1 MKRIS
6 YILIAVM
13 LLSLVC
19 PTTSYA
25 QQEGDTVT
33 TSLSTSKD
41 ASGEASFDAS
51 KDASGD
57 VSRDASKDAS
67 KDADKK
73 KPYEGKTAPAPV
85 LLFKGATSLWVNKEA
100 GDLEYGIR
108 KAKEEKEFSWQDNN
122 LFFGLEVHTA
132 YEIAI
137 RYKEKEQMQ
146 AGGIR
151 KILTVT
157 TDDWN
162 YSLRYH
168 LKEGKN
174 VASNP
179 ISYQAGAG
187 EVLLVKP
194 KRSGYRFDGW
204 YLDAG
209 LTRRVNSW
217 SASLSTNQHLY
228 AKWTK
233 ISQAAV
239 RGVKVRV
246 KSGKKLAISF
256 AKKATAE
263 WYEVQY
269 SKRAAFKKADTVTQ
283 LTKGNYTTP
292 ALIKGTTYYVRVR
305 SMAYDSCGVLC
316 TGSYSSVVKKQT
328 TMYKNGASAVETG
341 AKKKKKAKK
350 IKKKV
355 VKGKS
360 IYLTLQEKKQLEV
373 PAQLK
378 KEAKKGFLSLSIKSL
393 KPGKAG
399 VTKKGVVTGKKTGK
413 TTIKITGKTKIVKCP
428 VVIEK
433 LSSKISKK
441 LYVVGE
447 HGTISLTGATSK
459 VMFHS
464 SNPSVMTVDQ
474 NGTLYAVGKGEAAI
488 TMKYHGHTYQ
498 ETVTVITVEQSY
510 INATKDFYFHCIYK
524 KLACGDSYTIPYSV
538 TPSTIPPE
546 HIVFR
551 SSNPSVATVSN
562 GIVTAK
568 GVGET
573 VISVVYQDMETKM
586 TVQVVNGQ
594 QEADAVRLVSHR
606 GSARAPENSMQAFQK
621 AQEEGYEYVETDVR
635 FTKDNVP
642 VLLHDA
648 TVYRTSQALENVK
661 LSALTYEQC
670 KNLDFGAYF
679 GKEYKNVKIVRL
691 DEFLS
696 WCRKSGMNCYIE
708 LKGDWYYE
716 QCRLIAELVKYYG
729 MGEKTTFISF
739 QQVSLQSV
747 AELLPQARLGVLSN
761 TLDEASVDKV
771 LELKNGTNEVFL
783 DVKFTGSYPL
793 EILQMLGDAQIPL
806 ECFTLNT
813 KELVEKARLYGARA
827 VTTDQVTPDIM
838 EKKQ

>member
-6 YILIAVM
+6 YILTAVM

-25 QQEGDTVT
+25 QQEGKTVT

-41 ASGEASFDAS
+41 ASGEVSFDAS

-57 VSRDASKDAS
+57 VSRDASKDA
-67 KDADKK
+67 DQK
-73 KPYEGKTAPAPV
+73 KPYEGEAALAPV

-108 KAKEEKEFSWQDNN
+108 KAKEKKEFTWQDNN
-122 LFFGLEVHTA
+122 LFFGLEIHTA

-179 ISYQAGAG
+179 ISYQTGAQ
-187 EVLLVKP
+187 EILLVKP

-204 YLDAG
+204 YLDAA
-209 LTRRVNSW
+209 LTKRVSSW

-233 ISQAAV
+233 ISQAPV
-239 RGVKVRV
+239 TGVKVSI
-246 KSGKKLAISF
+246 KSGKKLSISF
-256 AKKATAE
+256 TKKATAE

-269 SKRAAFKKADTVTQ
+269 SKSAAFKKKDTVTQ

-305 SMAYDSCGVLC
+305 SKAYDSCGTLC

-328 TMYKNGASAVETG
+328 TAYKNGTSAVETG
-341 AKKKKKAKK
+341 AKKAKK
-350 IKKKV
+350 PKKVKKKV
-355 VKGKS
+355 VKGKT

-373 PAQLK
+373 PTPLK
-378 KEAKKGFLSLSIKSL
+378 KEAKKGFLSLSVKSL

-399 VTKKGVVTGKKTGK
+399 ITKKGVITGKKAGK
-413 TTIKITGKTKIVKCP
+413 TTIKITGKKKIVKCP

-433 LSSKISKK
+433 LSSAISKK
-441 LYVVGE
+441 SYVVGE
-447 HGTISLTGATSK
+447 QGTISLTGATGK
-459 VMFHS
+459 VTFYS
-464 SNPSVMTVDQ
+464 SNPSVMAVNQ
-474 NGTLYAVGKGEAAI
+474 YGTLDAVGKGEAVI
-488 TMKYHGHTYQ
+488 TMQYHDHSYQ
-498 ETVTVITVEQSY
+498 ESVTVITVEQSY
-510 INATKDFYFHCIYK
+510 INATEDFYFHCIYK
-524 KLACGDSYTIPYSV
+524 KMACGDVYTIPYSV

-562 GIVTAK
+562 GVVTAK

-573 VISVVYQDMETKM
+573 VISVAYQDMETKM
-586 TVQVVNGQ
+586 TVQVVAGQ
-594 QEADAVRLVSHR
+594 QEANAVRLVSHR

-621 AQEEGYEYVETDVR
+621 AQEEGYDYVETDVR

-648 TVYRTSQALENVK
+648 TVYRTSRALENVK

-670 KNLDFGAYF
+670 KSLDFGAYF
-679 GKEYKNVKIVRL
+679 GKEYKDVKIVRL

-747 AELLPQARLGVLSN
+747 AELLPNARLGVLSN

-793 EILQMLGDAQIPL
+793 EVLQMLGDAQIPL

-813 KELVEKARLYGARA
+813 KELVEAARTYGARA
-827 VTTDQVTPDIM
+827 VTTDQVTPAM
-838 EKKQ
+838 MKKEQ